1 MLSVAGHRLVALEA
15 VAAVRGSAGS
25 APDGNAADAFFV
37 LAMYDSGHGLTPAGL
52 TEAIRRENTSIG
64 YPVLTLV
71 QVRGALAY
79 SLARRRPPLVE
90 RAGKRWRLSGEGRKQ
105 LAVWCGDGDPARLPS
120 GLGWPPGRV
129 R

>member
-1 MLSVAGHRLVALEA
+1 MA
-15 VAAVRGSAGS
+15 VVRGSTGS
-25 APDGNAADAFFV
+25 APDGNAADVFFV
-37 LAMYDSGHGLTPAGL
+37 LAMYDSGDGLTAAGL
-52 TEAIRRENTSIG
+52 TEAIKRENTSIG
-64 YPVLTLV
+64 YPALTLV

-79 SLARRRPPLVE
+79 SLARRLPLLVE

-105 LAVWCGDGDPARLPS
+105 LAVWCRGDEPERLPS